1 MAKVVVNTQQIFEET
16 ILEVKRLETEGFKE
30 NVEKLKNKEGARK
43 KEARTVSVSGL
54 PDGVTENAVH
64 IHFQKKKNGGGEV
77 EKVQMLGE
85 GKAIVVFE
93 VPEGRSDCVFPIF
106 LN

>member
-1 MAKVVVNTQQIFEET
+1 MAKVAVNTQQKFGET

-30 NVEKLKNKEGARK
+30 NVEKLKNKGARE

-54 PDGVTENAVH
+54 PDGVTENTVI